1 MNRGGPVW
9 ITRARPGALATAER
23 VRDLGFEVLVDPL
36 LVVETLD
43 AELDLS
49 HVTALAF
56 TSANGVEAFARLSDA
71 RGLPVFAVGRATAKA
86 AHVEGFASVSS
97 ADGDVEDLC
106 DLIAAGAAG
115 PVLWAGAKEPAGDLV
130 GMLRGCGVMAKAWRS
145 TRPSTARRRR
155 RDIGAAGCADDGV
168 APLATRG
175 PCSRGDSNQATRASP
190 AVSLPF
196 RSRRRTVARG
206 RRTRVCDLRA
216 ASGRIRAAGTAQ
228 SLSTAL
234 RSIAAWG
241 TNGPHERRSRSR

>member
-130 GMLRGCGVMAKAWRS
+130 GMLRGCGVMAK
-145 TRPSTARRRR
+145 
-155 RDIGAAGCADDGV
+155 GV
-168 APLATRG
+168 AVYETLDSAPSDETLARLDAPTT
-175 PCSRGDSNQATRASP
+175 ALLHSP
-190 AVSLPF
+190 
-196 RSRRRTVARG
+196 
-206 RRTRVCDLRA
+206 RA
-216 ASGRIRAAGTAQ
+216 ARVLAAILIKRPAP
-228 SLSTAL
+228 AL
-234 RSIAAWG
+234 RFLCLSEAVAAPLREVVEPG
-241 TNGPHERRSRSR
+241 SVTFAPRPDESALLELLKA